1 MGLLNS
7 LGVFRQGEIFT
18 PRASWSRFS
27 ISFHDRFISSH
38 PLPCPAVRCRAAA
51 AGGGGGG
58 GGGGDAD
65 PGGQFEQFLH
75 HILMN
80 ESSHAGAPP
89 AADHAILAL
98 RRHVA
103 VPP

>member
-27 ISFHDRFISSH
+27 LSFHDRFISSH
-38 PLPCPAVRCRAAA
+38 PYRAAA
-51 AGGGGGG
+51 A
-58 GGGGDAD
+58 GGDAD